1 MLVSVFDLF
10 GCGVLVPECGFL
22 LNDRLSGCAT
32 DPGSPNAVGAGRRP
46 VHTLSPAL
54 VSDEAR
60 SFALCTPGADGQVQT
75 LVQLIDA
82 IATDGENLPRA
93 LDRPRWRSSEG
104 RLRIESDYDVDVMTE
119 LERRGHDLVRMEPGA
134 SAFGAAVTAGIDS
147 RTGTPFAAS
156 DPRGGAWAAAC

>member
-1 MLVSVFDLF
+1 MM
-10 GCGVLVPECGFL
+10 GWHPNPPE
-22 LNDRLSGCAT
+22 
-32 DPGSPNAVGAGRRP
+32 PGRRP
-46 VHTLSPAL
+46 VHTLSPL
-54 VSDEAR
+54 LLSDAAR
-60 SFALCTPGADGQVQT
+60 AFALSTPGADGQVQT

-82 IATDGENLPRA
+82 IANDGVNLPRA

-104 RLRIESDYDVDVMTE
+104 RLRIESDYETDVLAE

-134 SAFGAAVTAGIDS
+134 RAFGAAVTAGIDS